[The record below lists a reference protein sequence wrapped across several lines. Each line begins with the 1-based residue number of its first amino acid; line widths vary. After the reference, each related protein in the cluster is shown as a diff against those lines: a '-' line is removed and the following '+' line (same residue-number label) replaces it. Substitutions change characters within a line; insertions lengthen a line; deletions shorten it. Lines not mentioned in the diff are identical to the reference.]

1 MEWATWG
8 FIVVDE
14 LVMLMV
20 FLLVLKRFLVD
31 L

>member
-14 LVMLMV
+14 LVMLM
-20 FLLVLKRFLVD
+20 D
-31 L
+31 LFACAKAVSC